1 MKGKLVKGGYIF
13 INICIALF
21 CVLGHIDSNKHI
33 HRIFYIFYPNML
45 RIQGGE
51 HCKQQ
56 NISARPKGN
65 PISTQSKAMTIPIH
79 IKLFWHQTCPVYCKL
94 W

>member
-33 HRIFYIFYPNML
+33 HRIFYIFYIFYPNML

-56 NISARPKGN
+56 NISARPYYY
-65 PISTQSKAMTIPIH
+65 
-79 IKLFWHQTCPVYCKL
+79 KLQYSRVKL
-94 W
+94 TPMADMKCEYSSS